1 MATKQNQ
8 GQEEKIT
15 ALYGRLS
22 DDDGVDMESNSI
34 SNQRTILQDYAK
46 KNGYLHPVFFYDDGV
61 SGTTFERPGFK
72 EMEAMIEAGKV
83 STIIV
88 KDLSRFG
95 RNYLEVG
102 RYLEIVYPTLGVK
115 FIAIQENVDTLAGT
129 GTEMMP
135 FHNIFNE
142 WYASQTSKK
151 IRAVWA
157 MKAANGKRIGST
169 VPYGYVKD
177 KENREIWHID
187 ESAAAVVRHIF
198 ALCLSGMGP
207 LQIAKQLEREQILT
221 PTAYFISVGRDTRN
235 SMPANP
241 YLWSDSSVDNILANR
256 QYTGCAV
263 NFKSTSV
270 SYKVHKTVYKPEEE
284 WQIIPNMQEPIIDEN
299 TWLRVQELRK
309 NKRRPTATGRK
320 SLFSGLIFCPDCGA
334 KLHFCAA
341 KSLKPNQEFY
351 RCANYK
357 DGRGSC
363 KIHYIRNV
371 VLEQIVQTAVSDLAD
386 FVRNYEAVFL
396 YMLSRKTE
404 AEKKTELSAMR
415 QRLTAAQNR
424 ISEIDRV
431 ISRLY
436 EDNILGKIS
445 DKRFSKM
452 SAGYESEQKAL
463 EAEVAEIEQK
473 LKDADKAGVDLRML
487 LKGLREFTEVKE
499 LTPELVNT
507 LIQRIEV
514 HNSDRSSGKIR
525 VKVDIY
531 FTAAGMIDLPTEKEL
546 EKLMQEYR
554 KDHLE
559 KGGSIEE
566 RAKATA
572 S

>member
-157 MKAANGKRIGST
+157 MKAANGKRIGTT

-235 SMPANP
+235 SMPASP

-341 KSLKPNQEFY
+341 KSLRPNQEFY

-445 DKRFSKM
+445 DERFFKM

>member
-1 MATKQNQ
+1 MASKQNQ

-235 SMPANP
+235 SMPASP

-341 KSLKPNQEFY
+341 KSLRPNQEFY

-445 DKRFSKM
+445 DERFSKM

-554 KDHLE
+554 KDHPE

>member
-1 MATKQNQ
+1 M
-8 GQEEKIT
+8 
-15 ALYGRLS
+15 
-22 DDDGVDMESNSI
+22 
-34 SNQRTILQDYAK
+34 
-46 KNGYLHPVFFYDDGV
+46 
-61 SGTTFERPGFK
+61 
-72 EMEAMIEAGKV
+72 
-83 STIIV
+83 
-88 KDLSRFG
+88 
-95 RNYLEVG
+95 
-102 RYLEIVYPTLGVK
+102 
-115 FIAIQENVDTLAGT
+115 
-129 GTEMMP
+129 
-135 FHNIFNE
+135 
-142 WYASQTSKK
+142 
-151 IRAVWA
+151 
-157 MKAANGKRIGST
+157 
-169 VPYGYVKD
+169 
-177 KENREIWHID
+177 
-187 ESAAAVVRHIF
+187 
-198 ALCLSGMGP
+198 
-207 LQIAKQLEREQILT
+207 
-221 PTAYFISVGRDTRN
+221 
-235 SMPANP
+235 
-241 YLWSDSSVDNILANR
+241 
-256 QYTGCAV
+256 
-263 NFKSTSV
+263 
-270 SYKVHKTVYKPEEE
+270 
-284 WQIIPNMQEPIIDEN
+284 
-299 TWLRVQELRK
+299 
-309 NKRRPTATGRK
+309 
-320 SLFSGLIFCPDCGA
+320 FSGLIFCPDCGA

-341 KSLKPNQEFY
+341 KSLRPNQEFY

-445 DKRFSKM
+445 DERFSKM